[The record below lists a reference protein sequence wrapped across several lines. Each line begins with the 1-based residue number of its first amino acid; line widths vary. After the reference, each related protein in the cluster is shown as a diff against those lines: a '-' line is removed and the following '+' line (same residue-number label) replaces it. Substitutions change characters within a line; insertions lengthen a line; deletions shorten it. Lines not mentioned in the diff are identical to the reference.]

1 MFQILLSEW
10 EKEGPKISVICD
22 FYFKVICEKSQKTR
36 ISVYLKYG
44 IILMHLF
51 GSREDNFSNE
61 TIFFLFTM
69 QI

>member
-10 EKEGPKISVICD
+10 EKRDLKKSVVCD
-22 FYFKVICEKSQKTR
+22 FYFKVFCEKSQKTR
-36 ISVYLKYG
+36 IFVYLKYG